1 MSYENGK
8 TRDVGQYNGL
18 VSAPAVLAGLLLL
31 LFAATSL
38 SDDAMIDTGKLVILP
53 VAAALAAVM
62 GRFWVSALPEDSPLN
77 RNSLFVL
84 LFAVGPIALEI
95 LGFID
100 AILATTFAFVAVST
114 LILVKSNRNEEA
126 TILFSMVA
134 GFHVSVAYA
143 ASMPELALSEGDSLQ
158 NLLIDVQR
166 AGIAANFFS
175 FYAASLM
182 LGTIFAVLFRGV
194 LYDGGN
200 GSLFDRLPKKI
211 DFSEHRDILITSFI
225 LLIVNLIP
233 LYSLA
238 TISDAA
244 TFEEHHYLGG
254 VWALVTSLVVM
265 FVAFC
270 RAERWHVLGAVV
282 AVNWLI
288 YTLSH
293 LVEIGASLPEQLEF
307 LAGNDFGGAFS
318 WFFITFWLN
327 VLAIMLASSG
337 RFGDIAPRR
346 EPSQFRLW
354 WRDNSLSL
362 IHI

>member
-8 TRDVGQYNGL
+8 TGDVGQYNGL

-62 GRFWVSALPEDSPLN
+62 GRFWESAIPEDSPLN
-77 RNSLFVL
+77 RNSIFAL
-84 LFAVGPIALEI
+84 LFALGPIALEI
-95 LGFID
+95 FGFID
-100 AILATTFAFVAVST
+100 AILATTFAFVALST

-182 LGTIFAVLFRGV
+182 LGSILAVLFRGV
-194 LYDGGN
+194 LYEGGN

-254 VWALVTSLVVM
+254 VWALVTSVVVM

-282 AVNWLI
+282 AINWLI

-293 LVEIGASLPEQLEF
+293 LVEIGVSLPEQLEF
-307 LAGNDFGGAFS
+307 LAGNAVS
-318 WFFITFWLN
+318 YTHLR
-327 VLAIMLASSG
+327 AH
-337 RFGDIAPRR
+337 
-346 EPSQFRLW
+346 ET
-354 WRDNSLSL
+354 
-362 IHI
+362 

>member
-31 LFAATSL
+31 FFAATSL

-84 LFAVGPIALEI
+84 LFAIVPIALEF

-100 AILATTFAFVAVST
+100 AILATTFAFMAVST

-126 TILFSMVA
+126 TILFTMVA

-175 FYAASLM
+175 FLRC
-182 LGTIFAVLFRGV
+182 I
-194 LYDGGN
+194 
-200 GSLFDRLPKKI
+200 I
-211 DFSEHRDILITSFI
+211 DAWDNFCC
-225 LLIVNLIP
+225 IV
-233 LYSLA
+233 
-238 TISDAA
+238 
-244 TFEEHHYLGG
+244 
-254 VWALVTSLVVM
+254 
-265 FVAFC
+265 
-270 RAERWHVLGAVV
+270 
-282 AVNWLI
+282 
-288 YTLSH
+288 
-293 LVEIGASLPEQLEF
+293 
-307 LAGNDFGGAFS
+307 
-318 WFFITFWLN
+318 
-327 VLAIMLASSG
+327 
-337 RFGDIAPRR
+337 
-346 EPSQFRLW
+346 
-354 WRDNSLSL
+354 
-362 IHI
+362 